1 MTWSYRRRRNWFGAA
16 VLIAVGV
23 IGLAANF
30 NLVSAEILD
39 QLWKLWP
46 VIPLAIGLS
55 ILIGRNRY
63 SDDRASR
70 EADTGGRT

>member
-1 MTWSYRRRRNWFGAA
+1 MSARSRVRRNWIGAA

-30 NLVSAEILD
+30 DLVSQAYLD

-46 VIPLAIGLS
+46 VIPLVIGLG
-55 ILIGRNRY
+55 ILLRPWRAG
-63 SDDRASR
+63 DDQTD
-70 EADTGGRT
+70 ADGH